1 MRSDFYVYVLLDPRK
16 PGKFVYGPLKFDHE
30 PFYVGKG
37 KGNRDRSHFRTGNL
51 DKDTKSRRNIYR
63 VNKIKRIL
71 AAGLT
76 PKIKRIKTNAVERV
90 AFKLECKAIKLIGRG
105 RLGPLVNMTDG
116 GEGASGYKHTAKAR
130 ARFSE
135 YCRNW
140 HKSLTEEEWIEIR
153 SRISESVILAIKAM
167 PGGKRR
173 AWGQAISEA
182 AARRTPEEREA
193 IRKKFRAAQL
203 NMSEEAKRRK
213 DKRVS
218 RGVRRYLARRTEADV
233 ARISKSLSKAQ
244 HRYWNNVSDEERTR
258 RSDAIAA
265 GYAKKCKK
273 SLAEKNAKISD
284 TIAAQHASQTLYERR
299 LRSFNVMCGVM
310 LRNAGRHDDLEL
322 KADLRRRGAR
332 FYSNSSN
339 LDHKP
344 SVLREN
350 VRRLVG

>member
-37 KGNRDRSHFRTGNL
+37 KGNRDRSHFRTGDL
-51 DKDTKSRRNIYR
+51 KADSKARRNMYR
-63 VNKIKRIL
+63 IRKIRRIL
-71 AAGLT
+71 ASGLT
-76 PKIKRIKTNAVERV
+76 PKIKRIKTNTVERV

-105 RLGPLVNMTDG
+105 RQGPLVNMTDG
-116 GEGASGYKHTAKAR
+116 GEGTSGYKWSDAHKKR
-130 ARFSE
+130 IRKFWK
-135 YCRNW
+135 NW
-140 HKSLTEEEWIEIR
+140 HASLTDEERYER
-153 SRISESVILAIKAM
+153 GQMFSRLNVQMWKHMSES
-167 PGGKRR
+167 KRR

-193 IRKKFRAAQL
+193 IRKKFRAVQL

-244 HRYWNNVSDEERTR
+244 HRYWNNVSDEERTSR
-258 RSDAIAA
+258 GDAIAA

-339 LDHKP
+339 LDYKP

-350 VRRLVG
+350 VRLLVG

>member
-37 KGNRDRSHFRTGNL
+37 VGGRAESHTRTPLPSLNGGRRTNNNF
-51 DKDTKSRRNIYR
+51 RRNKIRNIQALGKQPLIRR
-63 VNKIKRIL
+63 V
-71 AAGLT
+71 
-76 PKIKRIKTNAVERV
+76 KTNTTERI
-90 AFKLECKAIKLIGRG
+90 AFKMERKAIKLIGRG
-105 RLGPLVNMTDG
+105 SKGPLTNLTDG
-116 GEGASGYKHTAKAR
+116 GEGNSGYVWSK
-130 ARFSE
+130 E
-135 YCRNW
+135 
-140 HKSLTEEEWIEIR
+140 
-153 SRISESVILAIKAM
+153 SRKKISESN
-167 PGGKRR
+167 KRVRERLSEEDMR

-193 IRKKFRAAQL
+193 IRKKFRAVQL

-233 ARISKSLSKAQ
+233 ARISKTLSKAQ

-339 LDHKP
+339 LDYKP
-344 SVLREN
+344 TVLREN